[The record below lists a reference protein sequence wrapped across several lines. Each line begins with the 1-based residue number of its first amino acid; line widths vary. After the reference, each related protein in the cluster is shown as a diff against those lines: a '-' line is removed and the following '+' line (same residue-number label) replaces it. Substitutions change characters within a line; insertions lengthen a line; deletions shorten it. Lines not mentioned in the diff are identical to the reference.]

1 MNSAALTLER
11 AKGAVFLGQ
20 PLKMMVPV
28 QMEVG
33 EGSAALC
40 FEADVFY
47 GDTRVDASRVSVNS
61 ELPPQNQSTNV
72 TISAQGAVDEPVV
85 TVYLRAGCDSKTTR
99 RYVLLAEVAP
109 TVVPSPSAA
118 ALPVVPPV
126 ARPLPALRTL
136 QTESRV
142 DAAPRAAKPPR
153 VQPRVPTSRRAQL
166 KLEPLDLTQDL
177 DPTLKL
183 STELVVEEGGDL
195 QKSARADALW
205 RSLNTT
211 PQDILAMDRRQ
222 QALGADLKSLQGI
235 TTKNRQLLEDMTR
248 RLDRAE
254 AGRYANPLVYGLLL
268 AIVVCGLAFA
278 WMWRRAQSGVLTG
291 DPWWRDEGL
300 GDKSEIVEFPEKR
313 APQTKRNGSQE
324 TGLADVPQFTGGDSV
339 PAPALAGVA
348 QVDINLQWDEP
359 VSSVL
364 SKAVT
369 GSVEKSLVGVAQSQ
383 PLARA
388 AEHVDFGHSM
398 SASLLRSVNSKEM
411 LDVRQQAEF
420 FMTLGQHEEA
430 IALLQ
435 DSVEA
440 GPDANPLVFLE
451 LLKVLHT
458 LGRKAEYDHYRTVFN
473 AIFNGYVPVYAEFSQ
488 AGSGLEAY
496 PQVCSRIVALWP
508 SEDAVSYIE
517 NCLVRTRKESGG
529 QDFDLEAF
537 RDLLMLHGVAGRIAS
552 SSFDSGFM
560 AFSAAKNAPVTE
572 STSPD
577 ADVDLDLSEPHD
589 GNLIDF
595 DTSGWSPSAPEGAK
609 GKGR

>member
-1 MNSAALTLER
+1 MNSAALTLGR

-20 PLKMMVPV
+20 PLRMMVPV

-85 TVYLRAGCDSKTTR
+85 TVYFRAGCDSKTTR

-109 TVVPSPSAA
+109 TVVPSLSAA

-136 QTESRV
+136 QTERRV

-153 VQPRVPTSRRAQL
+153 VQPRVPLSRRAQL

-268 AIVVCGLAFA
+268 AIVVCGLTFA

-313 APQTKRNGSQE
+313 APQTKPNGSQA
-324 TGLADVPQFTGGDSV
+324 TGQADVPQFTGGDSV

-473 AIFNGYVPVYAEFSQ
+473 AIFNGHVPVYAEFSQ

-572 STSPD
+572 STAPD

>member
-1 MNSAALTLER
+1 MNSAALTLGR
-11 AKGAVFLGQ
+11 AKGSVFLGQ
-20 PLKMMVPV
+20 ALKLTVPV

-33 EGSAALC
+33 EGRASLC

-47 GDTRVDASRVSVNS
+47 GDTRLDAGRVSVSS
-61 ELPPQNQSTNV
+61 ELLPQTPLANV
-72 TISAQGAVDEPVV
+72 TIFAQGAVDEPVV
-85 TVYLRAGCDSKTTR
+85 TVYLRAGCEAKTTR

-109 TVVPSPSAA
+109 AVAVPPPSAS

-126 ARPLPALRTL
+126 ARPLPALRTP
-136 QTESRV
+136 QNESRAA
-142 DAAPRAAKPPR
+142 AAPRPAKPPR
-153 VQPRVPTSRRAQL
+153 VPPSRGAQL
-166 KLEPLDLTQDL
+166 KLEPLDVTQDR

-195 QKSARADALW
+195 QRSARADALW

-211 PQDILAMDRRQ
+211 PQDILATDSRQ

-254 AGRYANPLVYGLLL
+254 AGRYANPVVYGLLL
-268 AIVVCGLAFA
+268 SLVVCGLLIA
-278 WMWRRAQSGVLTG
+278 WMWRRAQSGALTR

-300 GDKSEIVEFPEKR
+300 GDKSETVDFPENG
-313 APQTKRNGSQE
+313 APQADPHAARDVRQAEVPPS
-324 TGLADVPQFTGGDSV
+324 TGLNNI
-339 PAPALAGVA
+339 PAPPLASVA
-348 QVDINLQWDEP
+348 QVDIPLHGDDP
-359 VSSVL
+359 VHVGP

-369 GSVEKSLVGVAQSQ
+369 SSVEKRIASVAQSQ
-383 PLARA
+383 PLSRA
-388 AEHVDFGHSM
+388 AGHVDFGHSM

-420 FMTLGQHEEA
+420 FMTLGQHDEA
-430 IALLQ
+430 ITLLRE
-435 DSVEA
+435 SVEA
-440 GPDANPLVFLE
+440 GPDANPLVSLE

-458 LGRKAEYDHYRTVFN
+458 LGRKAEYDYYRSVFN
-473 AIFNGYVPVYAEFSQ
+473 AIFNGHVPVYAEFSQ
-488 AGSGLEAY
+488 PGSGLEAY
-496 PQVCSRIVALWP
+496 PQVCNRIVALWP
-508 SEDAVSYIE
+508 SEDAVAYIE
-517 NCLVRTRKESGG
+517 SCLVRTRRESGG

-537 RDLLMLHGVAGRIAS
+537 RDLLMLHGVANRIAS

-560 AFSAAKNAPVTE
+560 AFSAAKTAPIPVSVAAE
-572 STSPD
+572 VG
-577 ADVDLDLSEPHD
+577 VDLDLSEPHN

-595 DTSGWSPSAPEGAK
+595 DTSGWSPSEPEGAK